1 VICRGQAVR
10 GISCF
15 AAPRFHIHFPCMNDL
30 SQRLTDRSAPLRIHL
45 IGVAGS
51 GMSGLA
57 LLLLGMGHEVS
68 GSDRVTTAET
78 ERMQGLGLRFSSPHG
93 AEAVT
98 GADLVVYSSAIRP
111 DNPAYAAAV
120 AAGIPL
126 LRRAECLA
134 AILHTR
140 KGVIISGTHGKTTT
154 SAMTAHLLR
163 EAHLKP
169 SHYVGA
175 EIPILGA
182 NAKWSDEGEF
192 MVAEGD
198 ESDGTLA
205 LYQPEHAVILNI
217 EAEHLDFYRDLDHIR
232 EVFTTLAEQTRGKL
246 VYCAE
251 DPVASEI
258 CAGRAKAVSYGWEDA
273 DYTTSDIR
281 DLKGSSAFTVMK
293 NGAPLGDVE
302 LGIPGNHN
310 ILNALAAIALADSC
324 GAEFT
329 HIARALATF
338 AGAKRRFE
346 TRYLSPSHRIID
358 DYGHHPSEIAAT
370 LQTARSLK
378 PGRLIVLFQPHRY
391 TRTQALADD
400 FGKVLQAAD
409 RVFITDIYPASEPPI
424 PGISGETLIEAMT
437 RHGDVPAV
445 SVPDL
450 TTAHHAIGNIL
461 EPGDLLITL
470 GAGNV
475 HEAGT
480 RLAADLKVIEE
491 MRGLMPAGEIDGKL
505 YEPMKRHTTMLVG
518 GPAQYWME
526 PHSFYGFAFLVDY
539 CRQRGIPVRVVGR
552 GSNLL
557 VRDGGIRGAVIH
569 PTGGVFSE
577 VIVDGRGLVT
587 AGAGVRLKKLASIAG
602 ASGIGGF
609 EWMEGIPGNV
619 GGALRMNAGAMGVE
633 TFDQVVRVT
642 FLDEDGVIRTR
653 ERDEIVSSYRNV
665 AELRRN
671 FALQAVFKG
680 KSDTPAN
687 IKARWEASRDK
698 RKSSQPVAA
707 SAGCTFKNPE
717 TVPAGRLI
725 DSLGLKGKASGRA
738 AVSDVHGNFI
748 VNQGGACAAEIL
760 DLIESIKQT
769 SLAARGIE
777 LETEIK
783 ILGDD
788 EPTF

>member
-1 VICRGQAVR
+1 MTA
-10 GISCF
+10 
-15 AAPRFHIHFPCMNDL
+15 L
-30 SQRLTDRSAPLRIHL
+30 SQRLTDRSKPLHIPL

-57 LLLLGMGHEVS
+57 LLLLGMGHKVS
-68 GSDRVTTAET
+68 GSDKVTTAET
-78 ERMQGLGLRFSSPHG
+78 ERMQSVGLHFSSPHS
-93 AEAVT
+93 AAAVK
-98 GADLVVYSSAIRP
+98 GADMVVFSSAIKT
-111 DNPAYAAAV
+111 DNPAYSAAKKAK
-120 AAGIPL
+120 IPL

-134 AILHTR
+134 AILHTK
-140 KGVIISGTHGKTTT
+140 KGIVISGTHGKTTT
-154 SAMTAHLLR
+154 SSMTAHVLR
-163 EAHLKP
+163 EAGQKP

-182 NAKWSDEGEF
+182 NAKWSQDGEH

-205 LYQPEHAVILNI
+205 LYHPEHTVILNI
-217 EAEHLDFYRDLDHIR
+217 EAEHLDFYKDLDQIKK
-232 EVFTTLAEQTRGKL
+232 VFSQLADQTTGKL
-246 VYCAE
+246 VFCAE
-251 DPVASEI
+251 DPVANEV
-258 CAGRAKAVSYGWEDA
+258 CADRENAVSYGWEDA
-273 DYTTSDIR
+273 DYTATEIR
-281 DLKGSSAFTVMK
+281 DLKGSSAFTVK
-293 NGAPLGDVE
+293 KRGVVLGDVE

-329 HIARALATF
+329 LVARALATF

-346 TRYLSPSHRIID
+346 TKYLSANYRIID
-358 DYGHHPSEIAAT
+358 DYGHHPSELAAT

-378 PGRLIVLFQPHRY
+378 SKRVVVLFQPHRY
-391 TRTQALADD
+391 SRTKALADD

-409 RVFITDIYPASEPPI
+409 LVFITDVYAASEKPI
-424 PGISGETLIEAMT
+424 KGISGQTLVDAMKV
-437 RHGDVPAV
+437 HGDIPATYL
-445 SVPDL
+445 PDL
-450 TTAHHAIGNIL
+450 AIAHHAVGHAL
-461 EPGDLLITL
+461 QPGDLLITL

-491 MRGLMPAGEIDGKL
+491 MQGLMPAGEIDGKL
-505 YEPMKRHTTMLVG
+505 YEPMNRHTTLLVG

-539 CRQRGIPVRVVGR
+539 CRERGIPVRVVGR

-577 VIVDGRGLVT
+577 VTVGTRGEVT

-602 ASGIGGF
+602 GSAIGGF

-619 GGALRMNAGAMGVE
+619 GGALRMNAGAMGIE

-653 ERDEIVSSYRNV
+653 ERDEIVAQYRNV

-680 KSDTPAN
+680 KADTTEN
-687 IKARWEASRDK
+687 IKERWDASREK
-698 RKSSQPVAA
+698 RKASQPVAA
-707 SAGCTFKNPE
+707 SAGCTFRNPE
-717 TVPAGRLI
+717 EVPAGRVI
-725 DSLGLKGKASGRA
+725 DSLGLKGSTCGQA
-738 AVSDVHGNFI
+738 AVSEIHGNFV
-748 VNQGGACAAEIL
+748 VNQGGASALEIL
-760 DLIESIKQT
+760 TLIEFIQEK
-769 SLAARGIE
+769 ARDERNVE

-783 ILGDD
+783 ILGED
-788 EPTF
+788 EPSF

>member
-1 VICRGQAVR
+1 
-10 GISCF
+10 
-15 AAPRFHIHFPCMNDL
+15 MTDL
-30 SQRLTDRSAPLRIHL
+30 SQRLTDRTQPLHIHL

-57 LLLLGMGHEVS
+57 LLLLGMGHKVS

-78 ERMQGLGLRFSSPHG
+78 ERMQGVGLIFSSPHTG
-93 AEAVT
+93 EAVS
-98 GADLVVYSSAIRP
+98 GADLVVFSSAIKP
-111 DNPAYAAAV
+111 ENPAYSAAV
-120 AAGIPL
+120 ANKIPL

-140 KGVIISGTHGKTTT
+140 KGIVISGTHGKTTT
-154 SAMTAHLLR
+154 SSMTAHVLR
-163 EAHLKP
+163 EAGQKP

-182 NAKWSDEGEF
+182 NAKWSEEGDY

-205 LYQPEHAVILNI
+205 LYRPEHSVILNI
-217 EAEHLDFYRDLDHIR
+217 EAEHLDFYRDIDHIR
-232 EVFTTLAEQTRGKL
+232 EIFTTLANQTRGKL

-251 DPVASEI
+251 DPVAHEL
-258 CAGRAKAVSYGWEDA
+258 CTGRENSVSYGWEDA
-273 DYTTSDIR
+273 DYTASDVR

-293 NGAPLGDVE
+293 NGEALGDIE
-302 LGIPGNHN
+302 LGIPGHHN

-324 GAEFT
+324 GAEFPLV
-329 HIARALATF
+329 ARALSTF

-346 TRYLSPSHRIID
+346 TKYLSANHRIVD
-358 DYGHHPSEIAAT
+358 DYGHHPSELAAT

-378 PGRLIVLFQPHRY
+378 PQRVVVLFQPHRY

-409 RVFITDIYPASEPPI
+409 LVFVSDVYPASEKPI
-424 PGISGETLIEAMT
+424 EGVSGQTIVDAMKV
-437 RHGDVPAV
+437 HGDIPATYL
-445 SVPDL
+445 PDL
-450 TTAHHAIGNIL
+450 TTAHHAVGNAL
-461 EPGDLLITL
+461 QPGDLLITL

-480 RLAADLKVIEE
+480 RIAADLKVLEE
-491 MRGLMPAGEIDGKL
+491 MRALMPPGEIDGKL
-505 YEPMKRHTTMLVG
+505 YEPMSKHTTLLVG
-518 GPAQYWME
+518 GPAQYWIE

-539 CRQRGIPVRVVGR
+539 CRERGIPVRVVGR

-557 VRDGGIRGAVIH
+557 VRDGGIRGCVIH
-569 PTGGVFSE
+569 PSGGAFSE
-577 VIVDGRGLVT
+577 VTVGTRGEIT
-587 AGAGVRLKKLASIAG
+587 AGVGVRLKKLASVAG
-602 ASGIGGF
+602 GSGIGGF

-653 ERDEIVSSYRNV
+653 EREEIVSQYRNV
-665 AELRRN
+665 PELRRN

-680 KSDTPAN
+680 KPDKPEN
-687 IKARWEASRDK
+687 IKQRWDDSREK
-698 RKSSQPVAA
+698 RKSSQPVSA

-717 TVPAGRLI
+717 YIAAGRLI
-725 DSLGLKGKASGRA
+725 DSLGLKGTSIGHA
-738 AVSDVHGNFI
+738 AVSDVHGNFV
-748 VNQGGACAAEIL
+748 VNQGGATAKEIL
-760 DLIESIKQT
+760 QLIESIQQKAK
-769 SLAARGIE
+769 SERGVD
-777 LETEIK
+777 LETEVK
-783 ILGDD
+783 ILGED
-788 EPTF
+788 EPQF

>member
-1 VICRGQAVR
+1 
-10 GISCF
+10 
-15 AAPRFHIHFPCMNDL
+15 MNDL
-30 SQRLTDRSAPLRIHL
+30 SQRLTDRSHPLQIHL

-57 LLLLGMGHEVS
+57 LLLLGMGHKVS

-78 ERMQGLGLRFSSPHG
+78 ERMQGVGLNFSSPHS
-93 AEAVT
+93 AAAVREA
-98 GADLVVYSSAIRP
+98 DIVVYSSAIKP
-111 DNPAYAAAV
+111 ENPAYAAAIK
-120 AAGIPL
+120 AQTPL
-126 LRRAECLA
+126 FRRAECLA
-134 AILHTR
+134 AILHTK
-140 KGVIISGTHGKTTT
+140 KGIIISGTHGKTTT
-154 SAMTAHLLR
+154 SSMTAHVLR
-163 EAHLKP
+163 EAGQKP

-182 NAKWSDEGEF
+182 NAKWSEDGES

-198 ESDGTLA
+198 ESDGTLV
-205 LYQPEHAVILNI
+205 LYHPEHAVILNI

-232 EVFTTLAEQTRGKL
+232 EVFTQLADQTRGKL

-251 DPVASEI
+251 DPVAHAL
-258 CAGRAKAVSYGWEDA
+258 CLGRANSVSYGWEDA
-273 DYTTSDIR
+273 DYTATDVR
-281 DLKGSSAFTVMK
+281 DLKGSSAFTVK
-293 NGAPLGDVE
+293 KGDKVLGDIE

-329 HIARALATF
+329 LVARALATF

-346 TRYLSPSHRIID
+346 TKYLSPNYRIID
-358 DYGHHPSEIAAT
+358 DYGHHPSELAAT

-378 PGRLIVLFQPHRY
+378 PKRLIVLFQPHRY

-409 RVFITDIYPASEPPI
+409 VVFITDIYAASEKAI
-424 PGISGETLIEAMT
+424 KGISGQTLVDAMAI
-437 RHGDVPAV
+437 HGDVPATY
-445 SVPDL
+445 VPDL
-450 TTAHHAIGNIL
+450 ATAHHAVGHAL
-461 EPGDLLITL
+461 QPGDLLITL

-475 HEAGT
+475 HEVGT
-480 RLAADLKVIEE
+480 RIAADLKILEE
-491 MRGLMPAGEIDGKL
+491 MRGLMPPGEIDGKL
-505 YEPMKRHTTMLVG
+505 YEPMSRHTTLLVG

-539 CRQRGIPVRVVGR
+539 CRERGIPVRVVGR

-577 VIVDGRGLVT
+577 VSIDNRGHVT
-587 AGAGVRLKKLASIAG
+587 AGVGVRLKKLASVAG
-602 ASGIGGF
+602 GSGIGGF

-619 GGALRMNAGAMGVE
+619 GGALRMNAGAMGIE
-633 TFDQVVRVT
+633 TFDQVVRIT

-653 ERDEIVSSYRNV
+653 EREEIVAGYRNV

-680 KSDTPAN
+680 KSDTAVN
-687 IKARWEASRDK
+687 IKERWDASREK
-698 RKSSQPVAA
+698 RKTSQPIAA
-707 SAGCTFKNPE
+707 SAGCTFRNPE
-717 TVPAGRLI
+717 EVPAGRVI
-725 DSLGLKGKASGRA
+725 DSLGLKGTTCGHA
-738 AVSDVHGNFI
+738 AVSEVHANFV
-748 VNQGGACAAEIL
+748 VNQGGASALEIL
-760 DLIESIKQT
+760 TLIGFIQEK
-769 SLAARGIE
+769 ARTERNVE

-783 ILGDD
+783 ILGDED
-788 EPTF
+788 PQF

>member
-1 VICRGQAVR
+1 
-10 GISCF
+10 
-15 AAPRFHIHFPCMNDL
+15 MTDL
-30 SQRLTDRSAPLRIHL
+30 SQRLTDRSQPLHIHL

-57 LLLLGMGHEVS
+57 LLLMGMGHKVS
-68 GSDRVTTAET
+68 GSDKVTTAET
-78 ERMQGLGLRFSSPHG
+78 ERMQGIGLTFSSPPSAAG
-93 AEAVT
+93 VK
-98 GADLVVYSSAIRP
+98 GADIVVYSSAIKP
-111 DNPAYAAAV
+111 ANPAYAAAKK
-120 AAGIPL
+120 AKIPL
-126 LRRAECLA
+126 FRRAECLA

-140 KGVIISGTHGKTTT
+140 KGIIISGTHGKTTT
-154 SAMTAHLLR
+154 SSMTAHVLR
-163 EAHLKP
+163 EAGQKP

-182 NAKWSDEGEF
+182 NAKWSEDGEH

-205 LYQPEHAVILNI
+205 LYRPEHAVILNI

-232 EVFTTLAEQTRGKL
+232 EVFTQLADQTSGKI

-251 DPVASEI
+251 DPVATEI
-258 CAGRAKAVSYGWEDA
+258 CASRENAVSYGWEEA
-273 DYTTSDIR
+273 DYTATEVR
-281 DLKGSSAFTVMK
+281 DLKGSSAFTVK
-293 NGAPLGDVE
+293 RKGVVLGDIE

-310 ILNALAAIALADSC
+310 ILNALAAIALADCC
-324 GAEFT
+324 GADFT
-329 HIARALATF
+329 LIARALATF

-346 TRYLSPSHRIID
+346 TKYLSANYRIVD
-358 DYGHHPSEIAAT
+358 DYGHHPTELAAT

-378 PGRLIVLFQPHRY
+378 PKRLIVLFQPHRY
-391 TRTQALADD
+391 TRTKALADD

-409 RVFITDIYPASEPPI
+409 LVFITDVYAASEKPLK
-424 PGISGETLIEAMT
+424 GISGETLVEAMKL
-437 RHGDVPAV
+437 HGDVPAT

-450 TTAHHAIGNIL
+450 ATAHHAVGHAMQ
-461 EPGDLLITL
+461 PGDLLITL

-480 RLAADLKVIEE
+480 RIAADLKILEE
-491 MRGLMPAGEIDGKL
+491 MRGLMPTGEIDGKL
-505 YEPMKRHTTMLVG
+505 YEPMNRHTTLLVG
-518 GPAQYWME
+518 GPAQYWIE
-526 PHSFYGFAFLVDY
+526 PHGFYGFAFLVDY
-539 CRQRGIPVRVVGR
+539 CRERGIPVRVVGR
-552 GSNLL
+552 GSNIL

-577 VIVDGRGLVT
+577 VSVGTRGEIT

-619 GGALRMNAGAMGVE
+619 GGALRMNAGAMGIE

-653 ERDEIVSSYRNV
+653 ERDEIVAQYRNV

-680 KSDTPAN
+680 KADSATN
-687 IKARWEASRDK
+687 IKERWDASREK
-698 RKSSQPVAA
+698 RKTTQPIAA
-707 SAGCTFKNPE
+707 SAGCTFRNPE
-717 TVPAGRLI
+717 YIVAGRLI
-725 DSLGLKGKASGRA
+725 DSMGLKGTTCGHA
-738 AVSDVHGNFI
+738 AVSEVHGNFV
-748 VNQGGACAAEIL
+748 VNQGGASALEIL
-760 DLIESIKQT
+760 TLIEFIQEK
-769 SLAARGIE
+769 ARDERRIE

-788 EPTF
+788 EASF

>member
-1 VICRGQAVR
+1 
-10 GISCF
+10 
-15 AAPRFHIHFPCMNDL
+15 MNVL
-30 SQRLTDRSAPLRIHL
+30 SQRLTDTRKPLQIHL

-57 LLLLGMGHEVS
+57 LLLLGMGHKVS

-78 ERMQGLGLRFSSPHG
+78 ERMQGVGLVFSSPHT
-93 AEAVT
+93 AEAVN
-98 GADLVVYSSAIRP
+98 GADLVVFSSAIRP
-111 DNPAYAAAV
+111 ENPAYAAA
-120 AAGIPL
+120 AAAKIPL
-126 LRRAECLA
+126 YRRAECLG

-140 KGVIISGTHGKTTT
+140 KGIIISGTHGKTTT
-154 SAMTAHLLR
+154 SSMTAHVLR
-163 EAHLKP
+163 EAGQKP

-182 NAKWSDEGEF
+182 NAKWSEDGEF

-205 LYQPEHAVILNI
+205 LYRPEHSVILNI

-246 VYCAE
+246 IYCAE
-251 DPVASEI
+251 DPVAHEL
-258 CAGRAKAVSYGWEDA
+258 CAGRNNSVSYGWEDA
-273 DYTTSDIR
+273 DYTATDVR

-293 NGAPLGDVE
+293 NGEALGDIE
-302 LGIPGNHN
+302 LGIPGSHN
-310 ILNALAAIALADSC
+310 ILNALAAIALADCC
-324 GAEFT
+324 GAEFPL
-329 HIARALATF
+329 IARALSTF

-346 TRYLSPSHRIID
+346 TKYLSAGYRIVD
-358 DYGHHPSEIAAT
+358 DYGHHPSELAAT

-378 PGRLIVLFQPHRY
+378 PQRLVVLFQPHRY

-409 RVFITDIYPASEPPI
+409 LVFVSDVYPASEKPI
-424 PGISGETLIEAMT
+424 AGVSGQTIVDAMNL
-437 RHGDVPAV
+437 HGDIPATYL
-445 SVPDL
+445 PDL
-450 TTAHHAIGNIL
+450 STAHHEVGNAL
-461 EPGDLLITL
+461 QTGDLLITL

-475 HEAGT
+475 HEAGA
-480 RLAADLKVIEE
+480 RIAKDLKTLED
-491 MRGLMPAGEIDGKL
+491 MRGLMPPGEIHGKL
-505 YEPMKRHTTMLVG
+505 YEPMSKHTTLLVG
-518 GPAQYWME
+518 GPAQFWVE

-539 CRQRGIPVRVVGR
+539 CRERGIPVRVVGR

-569 PTGGVFSE
+569 PTGGAFSD
-577 VIVDGRGLVT
+577 VTLGTRGEIT
-587 AGAGVRLKKLASIAG
+587 AGAGVRLKKLASVAG
-602 ASGIGGF
+602 AAGIGGF

-653 ERDEIVSSYRNV
+653 EREEIVSSYRNV
-665 AELRRN
+665 SELRRN

-680 KSDTPAN
+680 KPDKPEN
-687 IKARWEASRDK
+687 IRQRWDDSREK
-698 RKSSQPVAA
+698 RKASQPVMA

-717 TVPAGRLI
+717 EIPAGRLI
-725 DSLGLKGKASGRA
+725 DSLGLKGASVGHA
-738 AVSDVHGNFI
+738 AVSEAHGNFL
-748 VNQGGACAAEIL
+748 VNKGGASAREIL
-760 DLIESIKQT
+760 DLIRTIQKK
-769 SLAARGIE
+769 ARSERGVE
-777 LETEIK
+777 LETEVK
-783 ILGDD
+783 ILGED
-788 EPTF
+788 EAAF

>member
-1 VICRGQAVR
+1 MTEF
-10 GISCF
+10 ST
-15 AAPRFHIHFPCMNDL
+15 
-30 SQRLTDRSAPLRIHL
+30 RLTDRSKPLQIHL

-57 LLLLGMGHEVS
+57 LLLLGMGHKVS

-78 ERMQGLGLRFSSPHG
+78 ERMQGVGLNFSSPHS
-93 AEAVT
+93 AAAVK
-98 GADLVVYSSAIRP
+98 GADIVVYSSAIKS
-111 DNPAYAAAV
+111 DNPAYSAAKKAK
-120 AAGIPL
+120 IPL

-134 AILHTR
+134 AILHTK
-140 KGVIISGTHGKTTT
+140 KGIVISGTHGKTTT
-154 SAMTAHLLR
+154 SSMTAHLLR
-163 EAHLKP
+163 EAGQKP

-182 NAKWSDEGEF
+182 NAKWSEDGEH

-205 LYQPEHAVILNI
+205 LYHPEHAVILNI
-217 EAEHLDFYRDLDHIR
+217 EAEHLDFYRDLEHIK
-232 EVFTTLAEQTRGKL
+232 EVFTKLADQTTGKL

-251 DPVASEI
+251 DPVALEVCS
-258 CAGRAKAVSYGWEDA
+258 GRENAVSYGWEDA
-273 DYTTSDIR
+273 DYTATDLR
-281 DLKGSSAFTVMK
+281 DLKGSSAFTVKK
-293 NGAPLGDVE
+293 NGEVLGDVE

-310 ILNALAAIALADSC
+310 VLNALAAIALADSC

-329 HIARALATF
+329 HIARALSTF

-346 TRYLSPSHRIID
+346 TKYLSPNYRIVD
-358 DYGHHPSEIAAT
+358 DYGHHPSELAAT

-378 PGRLIVLFQPHRY
+378 SKRVVVLFQPHRY
-391 TRTQALADD
+391 TRTKALADD

-409 RVFITDIYPASEPPI
+409 LVFITDVYAASEKPI
-424 PGISGETLIEAMT
+424 KGISGQTLVDAMAA
-437 RHGDVPAV
+437 HGDIPATY
-445 SVPDL
+445 VPDL
-450 TTAHHAIGNIL
+450 SIAHHAIGHAL
-461 EPGDLLITL
+461 QAGDLLITL

-480 RLAADLKVIEE
+480 RIANDLKILEE
-491 MRGLMPAGEIDGKL
+491 MRGLMPAGEIDGKI
-505 YEPMKRHTTMLVG
+505 YEPMSRHTTMLVG

-539 CRQRGIPVRVVGR
+539 CRERGIPVRVVGR

-569 PTGGVFSE
+569 PTGGAFSE
-577 VIVDGRGLVT
+577 VTVDGKGHIT
-587 AGAGVRLKKLASIAG
+587 AGAGVRLKKLASVAG
-602 ASGIGGF
+602 GSGVGGF

-633 TFDQVVRVT
+633 MFDQVVRVT

-653 ERDEIVSSYRNV
+653 EREEIAAQYRNV
-665 AELRRN
+665 QELRRN

-680 KSDTPAN
+680 KADTTAN
-687 IKARWEASRDK
+687 IKERWDASREK

-707 SAGCTFKNPE
+707 SAGCTFRNTE
-717 TVPAGRLI
+717 NLPAGRLI
-725 DSLGLKGKASGRA
+725 DVMGLKGSTCGHA
-738 AVSDVHGNFI
+738 AVSEVHGNFV
-748 VNQGGACAAEIL
+748 VNTGGASALEVL
-760 DLIESIKQT
+760 TLIEFIQEK
-769 SLAARGIE
+769 ARDEHHIE

-783 ILGDD
+783 ILGED
-788 EPTF
+788 ESTF

>member
-1 VICRGQAVR
+1 
-10 GISCF
+10 
-15 AAPRFHIHFPCMNDL
+15 MTDL
-30 SQRLTDRSAPLRIHL
+30 SQRLTDRTQPLHIHL

-57 LLLLGMGHEVS
+57 LLLLGMGHKVS

-78 ERMQGLGLRFSSPHG
+78 ERMQGVGLIFSSPHTG
-93 AEAVT
+93 EAVG
-98 GADLVVYSSAIRP
+98 GADLVVFSSAIKP
-111 DNPAYAAAV
+111 ENPAYAAAV
-120 AAGIPL
+120 ANKIPL

-140 KGVIISGTHGKTTT
+140 KGIVISGTHGKTTT
-154 SAMTAHLLR
+154 SSMTAHVLR
-163 EAHLKP
+163 EAGQKP

-182 NAKWSDEGEF
+182 NAKWSEEGDY

-205 LYQPEHAVILNI
+205 LYRPEHSVILNI

-232 EVFTTLAEQTRGKL
+232 EVFTTLANQTRGKL

-251 DPVASEI
+251 DPVALEL
-258 CAGRAKAVSYGWEDA
+258 CTGRENAVSYGWEDA
-273 DYTTSDIR
+273 DYTASDVR

-293 NGAPLGDVE
+293 NGEALGDIE
-302 LGIPGNHN
+302 LGIPGHHN

-324 GAEFT
+324 GAEFPLV
-329 HIARALATF
+329 ARALSTF

-346 TRYLSPSHRIID
+346 TKYLSANHRIVD
-358 DYGHHPSEIAAT
+358 DYGHHPSELAAT

-378 PGRLIVLFQPHRY
+378 PQRVVVLFQPHRY

-409 RVFITDIYPASEPPI
+409 LVFVSDVYPASEKPI
-424 PGISGETLIEAMT
+424 EGVSGQTIVDAMKV
-437 RHGDVPAV
+437 HGDIPATYL
-445 SVPDL
+445 PDL
-450 TTAHHAIGNIL
+450 TTAHHAVGNAL
-461 EPGDLLITL
+461 QPGDLLITL

-480 RLAADLKVIEE
+480 RIAADLKVLEE
-491 MRGLMPAGEIDGKL
+491 MRALMPPGEIDGKL
-505 YEPMKRHTTMLVG
+505 YEPMSKHTTLLVG
-518 GPAQYWME
+518 GPAQYWIE

-539 CRQRGIPVRVVGR
+539 CRERGIPVRVVGR

-557 VRDGGIRGAVIH
+557 VRDGGIRGCVIH
-569 PTGGVFSE
+569 PSGGAFSE
-577 VIVDGRGLVT
+577 VTVGTRGEIT
-587 AGAGVRLKKLASIAG
+587 AGVGVRLKKLASVAG
-602 ASGIGGF
+602 GSGLGGF

-653 ERDEIVSSYRNV
+653 EREEIVSQYRNV
-665 AELRRN
+665 PELRRN

-680 KSDTPAN
+680 KPDKPEN
-687 IKARWEASRDK
+687 IKQRWDDSREK
-698 RKSSQPVAA
+698 RKSSQPVSA

-717 TVPAGRLI
+717 YIAAGRLI
-725 DSLGLKGKASGRA
+725 DSLGLKGTSVGHA
-738 AVSDVHGNFI
+738 AVSEVHGNFV
-748 VNQGGACAAEIL
+748 VNQGGATAKEIL
-760 DLIESIKQT
+760 QLIESIQQKAK
-769 SLAARGIE
+769 SERGVD
-777 LETEIK
+777 LETEVK
-783 ILGDD
+783 ILGED
-788 EPTF
+788 EPQF

>member
-1 VICRGQAVR
+1 MI
-10 GISCF
+10 
-15 AAPRFHIHFPCMNDL
+15 DL
-30 SQRLTDRSAPLRIHL
+30 SKRLTDRTTPLHIHL

-57 LLLLGMGHEVS
+57 LLLLGMGHTVS

-78 ERMQGLGLRFSSPHG
+78 ERMQGVGLIFSSPHT
-93 AEAVT
+93 AAAVKK
-98 GADLVVYSSAIRP
+98 ADIVVYSSAIKAE
-111 DNPAYAAAV
+111 NPAYAAAKK
-120 AAGIPL
+120 AKTPL

-134 AILHTR
+134 AILHTK
-140 KGVIISGTHGKTTT
+140 KGIIISGTHGKTTT
-154 SAMTAHLLR
+154 SAMTAHVLR
-163 EAHLKP
+163 EAGHKP

-182 NAKWSDEGEF
+182 NAKWSEEGEF

-205 LYQPEHAVILNI
+205 LYHAEHAVILNI
-217 EAEHLDFYRDLDHIR
+217 EAEHLDFYRDLDHIK
-232 EVFTTLAEQTRGKL
+232 EVFTQMADQTAGKII
-246 VYCAE
+246 YCAE
-251 DPVASEI
+251 DPVATEVCSSRENAI
-258 CAGRAKAVSYGWEDA
+258 SYGWEDA
-273 DYTTSDIR
+273 DYTATAVR
-281 DLKGSSAFTVMK
+281 DLKGSSAFTVSK
-293 NGAPLGDVE
+293 KGKALGDVE

-310 ILNALAAIALADSC
+310 VLNALAAIALADSC

-329 HIARALATF
+329 LVARALATF

-346 TRYLSPSHRIID
+346 TKYLSANYRIVD
-358 DYGHHPSEIAAT
+358 DYGHHPSELAAT

-378 PGRLIVLFQPHRY
+378 SKRVIVLFQPHRY

-409 RVFITDIYPASEPPI
+409 MVFITDVYAASEKPI
-424 PGISGETLIEAMT
+424 KGVSGDTLVEAMK
-437 RHGDVPAV
+437 RHGDIPVT

-450 TTAHHAIGNIL
+450 TTAHHAVGHAL
-461 EPGDLLITL
+461 QPGDLLITL

-475 HEAGT
+475 HEAGA
-480 RLAADLKVIEE
+480 RIAADLKILEE
-491 MRGLMPAGEIDGKL
+491 IRGLMPPGEIDGKL
-505 YEPMKRHTTMLVG
+505 YEPMNRHTTLLVG
-518 GPAQYWME
+518 GPAQFWVE

-539 CRQRGIPVRVVGR
+539 CRERGIPVRVVGR

-569 PTGGVFSE
+569 PSGGVFSE
-577 VIVDGRGLVT
+577 VTVDGRGHVT

-602 ASGIGGF
+602 GSGIGGF

-619 GGALRMNAGAMGVE
+619 GGALRMNAGAMGIE

-653 ERDEIVSSYRNV
+653 EREEIVTQYRNV
-665 AELRRN
+665 PELRRN

-680 KSDTPAN
+680 KPDSAAN
-687 IKARWEASRDK
+687 IKERWDASREK
-698 RKSSQPVAA
+698 RKISQPIAA
-707 SAGCTFKNPE
+707 SAGCTFRNPE
-717 TVPAGRLI
+717 EVPAGRVI
-725 DSLGLKGKASGRA
+725 DSMGLKGTTCGHA
-738 AVSDVHGNFI
+738 AISEVHGNFVI
-748 VNQGGACAAEIL
+748 NQGGATALEIL
-760 DLIESIKQT
+760 TLIEFIQDK
-769 SLAARGIE
+769 AREDRQVE

-788 EPTF
+788 EAAF

>member
-1 VICRGQAVR
+1 
-10 GISCF
+10 
-15 AAPRFHIHFPCMNDL
+15 MTDL
-30 SQRLTDRSAPLRIHL
+30 SQRLTDRSQPLHIHL

-57 LLLLGMGHEVS
+57 LLLLGMGHKVS

-78 ERMQGLGLRFSSPHG
+78 ERMQGVGLNFSSPHS
-93 AEAVT
+93 AAAVK
-98 GADLVVYSSAIRP
+98 GADIVVYSSAIKS
-111 DNPAYAAAV
+111 DNPAYSAATKAK
-120 AAGIPL
+120 IPL

-134 AILHTR
+134 AILHTK
-140 KGVIISGTHGKTTT
+140 KGIVISGTHGKTTT
-154 SAMTAHLLR
+154 SAMTAHVLR
-163 EAHLKP
+163 EAGQKP

-182 NAKWSDEGEF
+182 NAKWSQDGEH

-198 ESDGTLA
+198 ESDGTLT
-205 LYQPEHAVILNI
+205 LYHPEHSVILNI
-217 EAEHLDFYRDLDHIR
+217 EAEHLDFYKDLAQIKQ
-232 EVFTTLAEQTRGKL
+232 VFSKLADQTTGKL
-246 VYCAE
+246 VFCAD
-251 DPVASEI
+251 DPVANEV
-258 CAGRAKAVSYGWEDA
+258 CAGRENAVSYGWEDA
-273 DYTTSDIR
+273 DYTATDIR
-281 DLKGSSAFTVMK
+281 DLKGSSAFTVK
-293 NGAPLGDVE
+293 KKGVVLGDVE

-324 GAEFT
+324 GAEFS
-329 HIARALATF
+329 HVARALATF

-346 TRYLSPSHRIID
+346 TKYLSASYRIID
-358 DYGHHPSEIAAT
+358 DYGHHPTELAAT

-378 PGRLIVLFQPHRY
+378 SKRVIVLFQPHRY
-391 TRTQALADD
+391 SRTKALADD

-409 RVFITDIYPASEPPI
+409 LVFITDVYAASEKPLK
-424 PGISGETLIEAMT
+424 GITGQTLVDAMKAHGE
-437 RHGDVPAV
+437 VPATYL
-445 SVPDL
+445 PDL
-450 TTAHHAIGNIL
+450 ETAHHALGHAL
-461 EPGDLLITL
+461 QPGDLLITL

-480 RLAADLKVIEE
+480 RLATDLKTLEE
-491 MRGLMPAGEIDGKL
+491 MRALMPPGEIDGKL
-505 YEPMKRHTTMLVG
+505 YEPMSRHTTLLVG
-518 GPAQYWME
+518 GPAQFWIE

-539 CRQRGIPVRVVGR
+539 CRERGIPVRVVGR

-577 VIVDGRGLVT
+577 VTVGTRNEVT

-602 ASGIGGF
+602 GSGIGGF

-619 GGALRMNAGAMGVE
+619 GGALRMNAGAMGIE

-653 ERDEIVSSYRNV
+653 EREEIVSQYRNV

-680 KSDTPAN
+680 KGDSAEN
-687 IKARWEASRDK
+687 IKERWDASREK
-698 RKSSQPVAA
+698 RKTSQPIAA
-707 SAGCTFKNPE
+707 SAGCTFRNPE
-717 TVPAGRLI
+717 FIPAGRVI
-725 DSLGLKGKASGRA
+725 DSLGLKGTVCGQA
-738 AVSDVHGNFI
+738 AVSEVHGNFV
-748 VNQGGACAAEIL
+748 VNQGGASALEIL
-760 DLIESIKQT
+760 TLIEFIQDK
-769 SLAARGIE
+769 AREERNVE

-783 ILGDD
+783 ILGEE
-788 EPTF
+788 EPAF

>member
-1 VICRGQAVR
+1 
-10 GISCF
+10 
-15 AAPRFHIHFPCMNDL
+15 MTDL
-30 SQRLTDRSAPLRIHL
+30 SQRLTNRSKPLHIHL

-57 LLLLGMGHEVS
+57 LLLLGMGHKVS

-78 ERMQGLGLRFSSPHG
+78 ERMQGVGLLFSSPHT
-93 AEAVT
+93 AEAVDS
-98 GADLVVYSSAIRP
+98 ADLVVFSSAIRP
-111 DNPAYAAAV
+111 ENPAYSAAV
-120 AAGIPL
+120 TRKIPL

-140 KGVIISGTHGKTTT
+140 KGIVISGTHGKTTT
-154 SAMTAHLLR
+154 SSMTAHVLR
-163 EAHLKP
+163 EAGHKP

-182 NAKWSDEGEF
+182 NAKWSEEGEF

-205 LYQPEHAVILNI
+205 LYRPEHSVILNI
-217 EAEHLDFYRDLDHIR
+217 EAEHLDFYRDIDHIR
-232 EVFTTLAEQTRGKL
+232 EVFTKLANQTRGKL

-251 DPVASEI
+251 DPVALELCGERENAI
-258 CAGRAKAVSYGWEDA
+258 SYGWEDA
-273 DYTTSDIR
+273 DYTATDVR

-293 NGAPLGDVE
+293 NGESLGDIE

-310 ILNALAAIALADSC
+310 ILNALASIALADSC
-324 GAEFT
+324 GAEFPL
-329 HIARALATF
+329 IARALSTF

-346 TRYLSPSHRIID
+346 TKYLSANHRIVD
-358 DYGHHPSEIAAT
+358 DYGHHPSELAAT

-378 PGRLIVLFQPHRY
+378 PQRLVVLFQPHRY

-409 RVFITDIYPASEPPI
+409 LVFVSDIYPASEKPI
-424 PGISGETLIEAMT
+424 DGISGQTIVDAMKL
-437 RHGDVPAV
+437 HGDIPATYL
-445 SVPDL
+445 PNL
-450 TTAHHAIGNIL
+450 ATAHHAVGNAL
-461 EPGDLLITL
+461 QPGDLLITL

-480 RLAADLKVIEE
+480 RIAADLKILEE

-505 YEPMKRHTTMLVG
+505 YEPMNKHTTLLVG
-518 GPAQYWME
+518 GPAQYWVE

-539 CRQRGIPVRVVGR
+539 CRERGIPVRVVGR

-557 VRDGGIRGAVIH
+557 VRDGGIRGCVIH
-569 PTGGVFSE
+569 PTGGAFSE
-577 VIVDGRGLVT
+577 ITIGTRGEVT
-587 AGAGVRLKKLASIAG
+587 AGVGVRLKKLASIAG
-602 ASGIGGF
+602 GSGLGGF

-653 ERDEIVSSYRNV
+653 EREEIVAQYRNV

-680 KSDTPAN
+680 KTDKAEN
-687 IKARWEASRDK
+687 IKQRWDESREK
-698 RKSSQPVAA
+698 RKASQPVMA

-717 TVPAGRLI
+717 FIAAGRLI
-725 DSLGLKGKASGRA
+725 DSLGLKGTAVGHA
-738 AVSDVHGNFI
+738 AVSEVHGNFV
-748 VNQGGACAAEIL
+748 VNQGGATATEIL
-760 DLIESIKQT
+760 QLIDSIQRKAK
-769 SLAARGIE
+769 SERGVE
-777 LETEIK
+777 LETEVK
-783 ILGDD
+783 ILGED
-788 EPTF
+788 EPQF

>member
-1 VICRGQAVR
+1 MTD
-10 GISCF
+10 F
-15 AAPRFHIHFPCMNDL
+15 
-30 SQRLTDRSAPLRIHL
+30 SQRLTDRSQPLRIHL

-78 ERMQGLGLRFSSPHG
+78 IRMQGLGLKFSSPHS
-93 AEAVT
+93 AAAVK
-98 GADLVVYSSAIRP
+98 GADIVVYSSAIKS
-111 DNPAYAAAV
+111 DNAAYAAAKK
-120 AAGIPL
+120 AKTPL

-134 AILHTR
+134 AILHTK
-140 KGVIISGTHGKTTT
+140 KGIVISGTHGKTTT
-154 SAMTAHLLR
+154 SAMTAHVLR
-163 EAHLKP
+163 EAGHKP

-182 NAKWSDEGEF
+182 NAKWSQDGEF

-205 LYQPEHAVILNI
+205 LYHPEHAVMLNI
-217 EAEHLDFYRDLDHIR
+217 EAEHLDFYKDLDAIK
-232 EVFTTLAEQTRGKL
+232 EVFTKLADQTTGKL

-258 CAGRAKAVSYGWEDA
+258 CAARENAVSYGWEDA
-273 DYTTSDIR
+273 DYTATDLR
-281 DLKGSSAFTVMK
+281 DLKGSSAFTVK
-293 NGAPLGDVE
+293 KHGEVLGDVE

-310 ILNALAAIALADSC
+310 VLNSLAAIALADSC
-324 GAEFT
+324 GAEFA
-329 HIARALATF
+329 HVARALATF

-346 TRYLSPSHRIID
+346 TRYLSPNYRIID
-358 DYGHHPSEIAAT
+358 DYGHHPTEIAAT
-370 LQTARSLK
+370 LQTARTLK
-378 PGRLIVLFQPHRY
+378 SKRLIVLFQPHRY
-391 TRTQALADD
+391 SRTKALADD
-400 FGKVLQAAD
+400 FGKVLQGAD
-409 RVFITDIYPASEPPI
+409 LVFITDVYAASEKPLK
-424 PGISGETLIEAMT
+424 GISGQTLVDAMEAA
-437 RHGDVPAV
+437 GDIPATYL
-445 SVPDL
+445 PDL
-450 TTAHHAIGNIL
+450 DTAHHTIGQQL
-461 EPGDLLITL
+461 QPGDLLITL

-480 RLAADLKVIEE
+480 RLARDLKIIEE
-491 MRGLMPAGEIDGKL
+491 MRALMPAGEIDGKL
-505 YEPMKRHTTMLVG
+505 YEPMNRHTTLLVG
-518 GPAQYWME
+518 GPAQFWME
-526 PHSFYGFAFLVDY
+526 PHGFYGFAFLVDY
-539 CRQRGIPVRVVGR
+539 CRERGIPVRVVGR

-577 VIVDGRGLVT
+577 VTVDGKGEIT
-587 AGAGVRLKKLASIAG
+587 AGAGVRLKKLASVAG
-602 ASGIGGF
+602 GSGIGGF

-653 ERDEIVSSYRNV
+653 ERAEIVSKYRNV
-665 AELRRN
+665 PELRRN

-680 KSDTPAN
+680 KADKPEN
-687 IKARWEASRDK
+687 IKERWDASREK
-698 RKSSQPVAA
+698 RKTSQPIAA

-717 TVPAGRLI
+717 YIPAGRVI
-725 DSLGLKGKASGRA
+725 DSLGLKGSTCGNA
-738 AVSDVHGNFI
+738 AVSEVHGNFV
-748 VNQGGACAAEIL
+748 VNQGGASALEIIT
-760 DLIESIKQT
+760 LIEFIQEKAKDERSVD
-769 SLAARGIE
+769 

-788 EPTF
+788 EASF

>member
-1 VICRGQAVR
+1 
-10 GISCF
+10 
-15 AAPRFHIHFPCMNDL
+15 MNVL
-30 SQRLTDRSAPLRIHL
+30 SQRLTDSSKPLQIHL

-57 LLLLGMGHEVS
+57 LLLMGMGHKVS

-78 ERMQGLGLRFSSPHG
+78 ERMQRDGLRFSSPHT
-93 AEAVT
+93 ADAVQ
-98 GADLVVYSSAIRP
+98 GADLVVFSSAIRP

-120 AAGIPL
+120 AAKIPL
-126 LRRAECLA
+126 YRRAECLG

-140 KGVIISGTHGKTTT
+140 KGVLISGTHGKTTT
-154 SAMTAHLLR
+154 SAMTAHVLR
-163 EAHLKP
+163 EAGLKP

-175 EIPILGA
+175 EIPILGS
-182 NAKWSDEGEF
+182 NAKWSGDGEF

-205 LYQPEHAVILNI
+205 LYHPQHSVILNI

-232 EVFTTLAEQTRGKL
+232 EVFGTLADQTLGHL

-251 DPVASEI
+251 DPVAHEL
-258 CAGRAKAVSYGWEDA
+258 CASRENAISYGWEDA
-273 DYTTSDIR
+273 DYTATDIR

-293 NGAPLGDVE
+293 NGEPLGGIE

-310 ILNALAAIALADSC
+310 ILNALAAIALADCC
-324 GAEFT
+324 GADFP
-329 HIARALATF
+329 HIARALSTF

-346 TRYLSPSHRIID
+346 TKYLSANHRIVD
-358 DYGHHPSEIAAT
+358 DYGHHPTELAAT

-378 PGRLIVLFQPHRY
+378 PKRIVVLFQPHRY
-391 TRTQALADD
+391 SRTRALAND
-400 FGKVLQAAD
+400 FGKVLQQAD
-409 RVFITDIYPASEPPI
+409 LVFVTDVYPASETPI
-424 PGISGETLIEAMT
+424 EGISGQTIVDAV
-437 RHGDVPAV
+437 HANGDVPAV
-445 SVPDL
+445 FL
-450 TTAHHAIGNIL
+450 TDFNHAHHTVGNAL
-461 EPGDLLITL
+461 RPGDLLITL

-475 HEAGT
+475 HEIGT
-480 RLAADLKVIEE
+480 RIAADLKVLEE
-491 MRGLMPAGEIDGKL
+491 MCGLMPAGEIVGKL
-505 YEPMKRHTTMLVG
+505 YEPMAKHTTLLVG

-526 PHSFYGFAFLVDY
+526 PHSFYGFAFLVAY
-539 CRQRGIPVRVVGR
+539 CRERGIPVRVVGR

-569 PTGGVFSE
+569 PAGGVFNE
-577 VIVDGRGLVT
+577 VSLGPRGEIT
-587 AGAGVRLKKLASIAG
+587 AGAGVRLKKLASFAA

-653 ERDEIVSSYRNV
+653 ERAEITAQYRNV

-680 KSDTPAN
+680 KPDTPAN
-687 IKARWEASRDK
+687 IKQRWAESREK
-698 RKSSQPVAA
+698 RKASQPVMA
-707 SAGCTFKNPE
+707 SAGCTFRNPE
-717 TVPAGRLI
+717 EIPAGRLI
-725 DSLGLKGKASGRA
+725 DSLGLKGSSVGHA
-738 AVSDVHGNFI
+738 AVSDIHGNFV
-748 VNQGGACAAEIL
+748 VNQGGATATEIL
-760 DLIESIKQT
+760 QLIDSIRNKAKSES
-769 SLAARGIE
+769 GID

-788 EPTF
+788 EPQF

>member
-1 VICRGQAVR
+1 
-10 GISCF
+10 
-15 AAPRFHIHFPCMNDL
+15 MTDL
-30 SQRLTDRSAPLRIHL
+30 SQRLTDRDTQLHIHL

-57 LLLLGMGHEVS
+57 LLLLGMGHKVS

-78 ERMQGLGLRFSSPHG
+78 ERMQGVGLLFSSPHT
-93 AEAVT
+93 AEAVK
-98 GADLVVYSSAIRP
+98 GADLVVFSSAIKP
-111 DNPAYAAAV
+111 DNPAYAAA
-120 AAGIPL
+120 ASNKIPL

-140 KGVIISGTHGKTTT
+140 KGIVISGTHGKTTT
-154 SAMTAHLLR
+154 SSMTAHVLR
-163 EAHLKP
+163 EAGLKP

-182 NAKWSDEGEF
+182 NAKWSEDGEF

-205 LYQPEHAVILNI
+205 LYKPEHSVILNI

-232 EVFTTLAEQTRGKL
+232 EVFATLANQTNGKL

-251 DPVASEI
+251 DPVALEL
-258 CAGRAKAVSYGWEDA
+258 CAERGNAVSYGWEDA
-273 DYTTSDIR
+273 DYTATEIR
-281 DLKGSSAFTVMK
+281 DLKGSSAFNVMRR
-293 NGAPLGDVE
+293 GELLGDIQ
-302 LGIPGNHN
+302 LGIPGSHN

-324 GAEFT
+324 GAEFPLVV
-329 HIARALATF
+329 RALATF

-346 TRYLSPSHRIID
+346 TKYLSANHRIVD
-358 DYGHHPSEIAAT
+358 DYGHHPSELAAT

-378 PGRLIVLFQPHRY
+378 PKRVIVLFQPHRY

-409 RVFITDIYPASEPPI
+409 LVFISDVYPASEKPI
-424 PGISGETLIEAMT
+424 EGISGQTIVDAMK
-437 RHGDVPAV
+437 RHGDIPATYL
-445 SVPDL
+445 PDL
-450 TTAHHAIGNIL
+450 ATAHHTVGNAL
-461 EPGDLLITL
+461 QSGDLLITL

-480 RLAADLKVIEE
+480 RIAADLKVLEE
-491 MRGLMPAGEIDGKL
+491 MKALMPEGEIDGKL
-505 YEPMKRHTTMLVG
+505 YEPMSKHTTLLVG
-518 GPAQYWME
+518 GPAQYWVE
-526 PHSFYGFAFLVDY
+526 PHSFYGFAFLVGY
-539 CRQRGIPVRVVGR
+539 CRERGIPVRVVGR

-557 VRDGGIRGAVIH
+557 VRDGGIRGCVIH
-569 PTGGVFSE
+569 PTGGAFSE
-577 VIVDGRGLVT
+577 VSVGTRGEIT
-587 AGAGVRLKKLASIAG
+587 AGVGVRLKKLASVAG
-602 ASGIGGF
+602 GAGIGGF

-653 ERDEIVSSYRNV
+653 EREEIVAQYRDV
-665 AELRRN
+665 SELRRN

-680 KSDTPAN
+680 KPDKPEN
-687 IKARWEASRDK
+687 IKQRWEESREK
-698 RKSSQPVAA
+698 RKSSQPVNA

-717 TVPAGRLI
+717 VIPAGRLI
-725 DSLGLKGKASGRA
+725 DSLGLKGTSVGTA
-738 AVSDVHGNFI
+738 AVSEIHGNFV
-748 VNQGGACAAEIL
+748 VNQGGANATQIL
-760 DLIESIKQT
+760 QLIESIQRTAK
-769 SLAARGIE
+769 SERGVD
-777 LETEIK
+777 LETEVK
-783 ILGDD
+783 ILGED
-788 EPTF
+788 EPQF

>member
-1 VICRGQAVR
+1 MK
-10 GISCF
+10 S
-15 AAPRFHIHFPCMNDL
+15 L
-30 SQRLTDRSAPLRIHL
+30 SHRLTDRSKPLHIHL

-57 LLLLGMGHEVS
+57 LLLLGMGHKVS

-78 ERMQGLGLRFSSPHG
+78 ERMQGVGLVFSTPHS
-93 AEAVT
+93 ADAVK
-98 GADLVVYSSAIRP
+98 GADIVVFSSAIRP
-111 DNPAYAAAV
+111 ENPAYAAAV
-120 AAGIPL
+120 SSKISL

-140 KGVIISGTHGKTTT
+140 KGIIISGTHGKTTT
-154 SAMTAHLLR
+154 SAMTAHVLR
-163 EAHLKP
+163 EAGLKP

-182 NAKWSDEGEF
+182 NAKWSEDGEF

-205 LYQPEHAVILNI
+205 LYQPEHSVILNI
-217 EAEHLDFYRDLDHIR
+217 EAEHLDFYRDIDHIR
-232 EVFTTLAEQTRGKL
+232 EVFSTLADHTSGKL

-251 DPVASEI
+251 DSVAHELCI
-258 CAGRAKAVSYGWEDA
+258 DRENAVSYGWEDA
-273 DYTTSDIR
+273 DYTATDVR
-281 DLKGSSAFTVMK
+281 DLKGSSAFTVVRK
-293 NGAPLGDVE
+293 GETLGDIE
-302 LGIPGNHN
+302 LGIPGRHN

-324 GAEFT
+324 GAEFSLV
-329 HIARALATF
+329 ARALSTF

-346 TRYLSPSHRIID
+346 TKYLSANYRIID
-358 DYGHHPSEIAAT
+358 DYGHHPSELAAT

-378 PGRLIVLFQPHRY
+378 PTRIVVLFQPHRY

-409 RVFITDIYPASEPPI
+409 LVFISDVYPASEKPI
-424 PGISGETLIEAMT
+424 EGISGQTLVDAMS
-437 RHGDVPAV
+437 RHGVVP
-445 SVPDL
+445 STYLPDL
-450 TTAHHAIGNIL
+450 TKAHHVVGNAL
-461 EPGDLLITL
+461 QPGDLLITL

-475 HEAGT
+475 HEAGS
-480 RLAADLKVIEE
+480 RIAKDLKVIEE
-491 MRGLMPAGEIDGKL
+491 MRALMPPGEIDGKL
-505 YEPMKRHTTMLVG
+505 YEPMSRHTTLLVG
-518 GPAQYWME
+518 GPSQFWME
-526 PHSFYGFAFLVDY
+526 PRSFYGFAFLVGY
-539 CRQRGIPVRVVGR
+539 CRERGIPVRVVGR

-569 PTGGVFSE
+569 PSGGAFSDVAIGTRNE
-577 VIVDGRGLVT
+577 IT
-587 AGAGVRLKKLASIAG
+587 AGAGVRLKKLASMAAAG
-602 ASGIGGF
+602 GIGGF

-653 ERDEIVSSYRNV
+653 ERDEIIANYRNV

-680 KSDTPAN
+680 KSDTAAN
-687 IKARWEASRDK
+687 IKQRWDEAREK
-698 RKSSQPVAA
+698 RKNHQPIAA

-717 TVPAGRLI
+717 DVPAGRLI
-725 DSLGLKGKASGRA
+725 DVLGLKGTKVGQA
-738 AVSDVHGNFI
+738 AVSDVHANFI
-748 VNQGGACAAEIL
+748 VNQGGATARNIL
-760 DLIESIKQT
+760 LLIESIQQKA
-769 SLAARGIE
+769 LNEHGIE
-777 LETEIK
+777 LETEVK
-783 ILGDD
+783 ILGED
-788 EPTF
+788 EAQF

>member
-1 VICRGQAVR
+1 
-10 GISCF
+10 
-15 AAPRFHIHFPCMNDL
+15 MTDL
-30 SQRLTDRSAPLRIHL
+30 SQRLTDRSNPLQIHL

-57 LLLLGMGHEVS
+57 LLLLGMGHKVS

-78 ERMQGLGLRFSSPHG
+78 ERMQGVGLNFSSPHS
-93 AEAVT
+93 AAAVK
-98 GADLVVYSSAIRP
+98 GADIVVYSSAIKS
-111 DNPAYAAAV
+111 DNPAYSAAKKAK
-120 AAGIPL
+120 IPL

-134 AILHTR
+134 AILHTK
-140 KGVIISGTHGKTTT
+140 KGIVISGTHGKTTT
-154 SAMTAHLLR
+154 SSMTAHVLR
-163 EAHLKP
+163 EAGQKP

-182 NAKWSDEGEF
+182 NAKWSQDGEH

-198 ESDGTLA
+198 ESDGTLV
-205 LYQPEHAVILNI
+205 LYHPEHSVILNI
-217 EAEHLDFYRDLDHIR
+217 EAEHLDFYKGIDHIK
-232 EVFTTLAEQTRGKL
+232 EVFSQLADQTTGKL

-251 DPVASEI
+251 DPVANEVCSTREN
-258 CAGRAKAVSYGWEDA
+258 AVSYGWEDA
-273 DYTTSDIR
+273 DYTASDIR
-281 DLKGSSAFTVMK
+281 DLKGSSAFTVK
-293 NGAPLGDVE
+293 KKGVVLGDVE

-324 GAEFT
+324 GAEFALV
-329 HIARALATF
+329 ARALATF

-346 TRYLSPSHRIID
+346 TKYLSANYRIID
-358 DYGHHPSEIAAT
+358 DYGHHPSELAAT

-378 PGRLIVLFQPHRY
+378 SKRVVVLFQPHRY
-391 TRTQALADD
+391 SRTKALADD

-409 RVFITDIYPASEPPI
+409 QVFITDVYAASEKPI
-424 PGISGETLIEAMT
+424 KGISGQTLVDAMEK
-437 RHGDVPAV
+437 HGDIPATYL
-445 SVPDL
+445 PDL
-450 TTAHHAIGNIL
+450 DTAHHALGHAL
-461 EPGDLLITL
+461 QPGDLLITL

-480 RLAADLKVIEE
+480 RVAADLKILEE
-491 MRGLMPAGEIDGKL
+491 MKALMPPGEIDGKL
-505 YEPMKRHTTMLVG
+505 YEPMGRHTTLLVG
-518 GPAQYWME
+518 GPAQYWLE

-539 CRQRGIPVRVVGR
+539 CRERGIPVRVVGR

-577 VIVDGRGLVT
+577 VSVGTRGEIT

-602 ASGIGGF
+602 GSGIGGF

-619 GGALRMNAGAMGVE
+619 GGALRMNAGAMGSE

-653 ERDEIVSSYRNV
+653 EREEIVTQYRNV
-665 AELRRN
+665 PELRRN

-680 KSDTPAN
+680 KNDTPEN
-687 IKARWEASRDK
+687 IKTRWDASREK
-698 RKSSQPVAA
+698 RKTSQPIAA

-717 TVPAGRLI
+717 YIAAGRLI
-725 DSLGLKGKASGRA
+725 DTLGLKGSTCGHA
-738 AVSDVHGNFI
+738 AVSEVHGNFV
-748 VNQGGACAAEIL
+748 VNQGGATALEIL
-760 DLIESIKQT
+760 TLIEFIQEK
-769 SLAARGIE
+769 AKDERGVE

-783 ILGDD
+783 ILGED
-788 EPTF
+788 EAAF